1 MLFRSYLV
9 RPAGALPP
17 VGAAQLTAS
26 FAITTNRVVVGSST
40 CGARSL
46 RAKST
51 VALVVLFNAVI
62 PALELYG
69 RLIAVAPA
77 LVVIVDDPVESQLY
91 SRGEAVSPAAASEA
105 L

>member
-1 MLFRSYLV
+1 MLFSWLLV

-26 FAITTNRVVVGSST
+26 FAITTNRVVVGSSI

-46 RAKST
+46 REKST
-51 VALVVLFNAVI
+51 VLLVVLASAVF
-62 PALELYG
+62 PVLELYG
-69 RLIAVAPA
+69 RLIVVAPA
-77 LVVIVDDPVESQLY
+77 LVVIIDDPVESQLY
-91 SRGEAVSPAAASEA
+91 SRGEAVSPVAASEA